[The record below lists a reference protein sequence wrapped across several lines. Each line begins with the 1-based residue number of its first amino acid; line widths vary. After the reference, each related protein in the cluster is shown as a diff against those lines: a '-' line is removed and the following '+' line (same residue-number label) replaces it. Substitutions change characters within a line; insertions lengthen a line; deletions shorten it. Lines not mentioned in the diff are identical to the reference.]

1 MARIAGVELPQNKKL
16 LFALPYIYGLGLTLS
31 GKIAEATKLDPNK
44 RVRDLTEDE
53 VVKLQKEV
61 EKYEVEGDLRRTVI
75 GNIRRLEDLKTYRG
89 RRHQKG
95 LPAHGQ
101 RTRSN
106 ARTKRGKRVT
116 IGAMK
121 KEAIV
126 KMEAA
131 AKTKAPATK

>member
-1 MARIAGVELPQNKKL
+1 MARIAGVELPQNKKV

-31 GKIAEATKLDPNK
+31 EKITEATKIDPDK
-44 RVRDLTEDE
+44 RVKDLTEDE
-53 VVKLQKEV
+53 VIKLQKEV
-61 EKYEVEGDLRRTVI
+61 EKYEVEGDLRRLVI

-95 LPAHGQ
+95 LPVNGQ

-121 KEAIV
+121 KDAIL
-126 KMEAA
+126 KMEAS